1 MEFGNTYRTAMKSI
15 LKVLGLT
22 LLIAS
27 GLANAESV
35 PVKYIGTVDLETYQC
50 QSTSSSFLHRVC
62 YDGSAGSLVLL
73 LKDTY
78 YKYCG
83 VPSSAATGLLSAS
96 SKGRYFN
103 SSIKG
108 RYPCS

>member
-1 MEFGNTYRTAMKSI
+1 MKNTLQIVGLS
-15 LKVLGLT
+15 LLLSSGLT
-22 LLIAS
+22 
-27 GLANAESV
+27 NAESV

-50 QSTSSSFLHRVC
+50 QSTSSSFVHRVC
-62 YDGSAGSLVLL
+62 YDGSESSLVLL

-83 VPSSAATGLLSAS
+83 VPSSTAAGLLSAS

>member
-1 MEFGNTYRTAMKSI
+1 MKIKNT
-15 LKVLGLT
+15 LKTLGLA
-22 LLIAS
+22 LLLAS
-27 GLANAESV
+27 SLTNAETV

-83 VPSSAATGLLSAS
+83 VPSSTAAGLLSAS